1 MKEETKLYN
10 IYASYFTGDLY
21 NEENPDYLATT
32 DDFDKWYNSK
42 ETQELLLDYKYYN
55 LATDKWEIRI
65 KEHFYIEEVTLR
77 RFK

>member
-10 IYASYFTGDLY
+10 IYVNIPSLY

-32 DDFDKWYNSK
+32 DDFDKWYDSK

-77 RFK
+77 LFK